1 MRKNG
6 KIRWGRGGCMG
17 LGEKVEKVTDKIEG
31 ILRGSM
37 ETVQWKHPKIYGG
50 NSKNVSK

>member
-1 MRKNG
+1 
-6 KIRWGRGGCMG
+6 MG
-17 LGEKVEKVTDKIEG
+17 QGAKMEKVTDRIEG

-50 NSKNVSK
+50 NSKNVFK